1 MAPILEY
8 FATLVHLL
16 GMVLFV
22 GGHLWFGWFTAFT
35 ESRQDHEGARF
46 LAAQLPIM
54 ANLFGLGVL
63 LLLGSGLL
71 RLFVWGEPG
80 LIFLPDPYGWV
91 MLSKLLLYMIIVI
104 NGLIIER
111 RYLPHV
117 LREMPGAMGEARTFR
132 LTPAWEQV
140 KLRARLNLVLTLVV
154 VALGE
159 ALRYSKV

>member
-1 MAPILEY
+1 MAHILEY

-16 GMVLFV
+16 GIVLFV
-22 GGHLWFGWFTAFT
+22 GGHLWFGWLAAFT
-35 ESRQDHEGARF
+35 ESQKDQEGARF
-46 LAAQLPIM
+46 LAAQLPTM
-54 ANLFGLGVL
+54 ANLFGLGIL

-91 MLSKLLLYMIIVI
+91 MLSKLLLYIVI
-104 NGLIIER
+104 VLNGLVIER

-117 LREMPGAMGEARTFR
+117 LREVPAALEQGRRFR
-132 LTPAWEQV
+132 LTPAWEHV
-140 KLRARLNLVLTLVV
+140 KLRARVNLVLTLVV

-159 ALRYSKV
+159 ALRYSKL